1 MSFFQIFFRTKT
13 PNTAPQSDARL
24 AHAFFLRNSRA
35 LHTAAAGLN
44 RYKSVMKN
52 YAVFLMG
59 EDFMLPNNGS
69 KELCGFF
76 ITVRVEADTED
87 EAGAAVLEVLKE
99 DPQLADAFKAGS
111 PKTPRIEV
119 RVLHE
124 LLPENKM
131 KNTEYT
137 FFPMEEA

>member
-1 MSFFQIFFRTKT
+1 
-13 PNTAPQSDARL
+13 
-24 AHAFFLRNSRA
+24 
-35 LHTAAAGLN
+35 
-44 RYKSVMKN
+44 MKN

-76 ITVRVEADTED
+76 ITLRVEADTED
-87 EAGAAVLEVLKE
+87 EAGAAAYRSAEGRSAAI
-99 DPQLADAFKAGS
+99 ADAFKAGS

-119 RVLHE
+119 RVVHE

>member
-1 MSFFQIFFRTKT
+1 
-13 PNTAPQSDARL
+13 
-24 AHAFFLRNSRA
+24 
-35 LHTAAAGLN
+35 
-44 RYKSVMKN
+44 MKN

-59 EDFMLPNNGS
+59 EDFMLPNSGN

-76 ITVRVEADTED
+76 VTVRVEANTED
-87 EAGAAVLEVLKE
+87 EAGAAALEVLKK
-99 DPQLADAFKAGS
+99 DPKLADAFKASS

-119 RVLHE
+119 RVVHE

-137 FFPMEEA
+137 LFPMEEA